1 MLLNIILAVYEI
13 VYIHLCYIVIYK
25 QFKTKNSSMVDENT
39 ENITYLKQLI
49 HPDFR
54 ILPKLVI
61 SVNLMD
67 VIFLRILINNLT
79 CFSNISLIFSN
90 NFFLRVYNPLFC

>member
-1 MLLNIILAVYEI
+1 
-13 VYIHLCYIVIYK
+13 
-25 QFKTKNSSMVDENT
+25 MVDKNT
-39 ENITYLKQLI
+39 ENTNHLKQLI

-67 VIFLRILINNLT
+67 IIFTANIN
-79 CFSNISLIFSN
+79 
-90 NFFLRVYNPLFC
+90 

>member
-1 MLLNIILAVYEI
+1 M
-13 VYIHLCYIVIYK
+13 
-25 QFKTKNSSMVDENT
+25 DENT
-39 ENITYLKQLI
+39 EKHNPYLKQLI

-67 VIFLRILINNLT
+67 VIF
-79 CFSNISLIFSN
+79 CE
-90 NFFLRVYNPLFC
+90 Y

>member
-25 QFKTKNSSMVDENT
+25 PFKTKNSSMVDENT
-39 ENITYLKQLI
+39 ENISHLKQLI

-67 VIFLRILINNLT
+67 VIFTANIN
-79 CFSNISLIFSN
+79 
-90 NFFLRVYNPLFC
+90 

>member
-1 MLLNIILAVYEI
+1 MLFMLLNIILTLCKI
-13 VYIHLCYIVIYK
+13 VYLYLCYIVVYK
-25 QFKTKNSSMVDENT
+25 PFKTKNSSMTDKNT
-39 ENITYLKQLI
+39 KNTIHLKQLI

-67 VIFLRILINNLT
+67 VIFTANIN
-79 CFSNISLIFSN
+79 
-90 NFFLRVYNPLFC
+90 